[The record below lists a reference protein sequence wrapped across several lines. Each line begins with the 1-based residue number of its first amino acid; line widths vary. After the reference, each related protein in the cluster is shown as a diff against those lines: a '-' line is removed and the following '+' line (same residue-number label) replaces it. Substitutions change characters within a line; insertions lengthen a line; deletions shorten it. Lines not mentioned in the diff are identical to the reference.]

1 MTVFTS
7 RGDSSVIRTSL
18 KAAGVRWRCHSLAFV
33 AAAIAVGP
41 SMAQKPTDA
50 EIAAIRKACRSD
62 YIAHCRSVPTG
73 GAAALNCLKQNYS
86 QNSPTCQQALRPVTA
101 PTTPAQPGAP
111 ANPAAPKS

>member
-1 MTVFTS
+1 MTRLSPAVPKFRWPNLFIIVAAVT
-7 RGDSSVIRTSL
+7 
-18 KAAGVRWRCHSLAFV
+18 AAG
-33 AAAIAVGP
+33 AAI
-41 SMAQKPTDA
+41 AQKPTDA

-101 PTTPAQPGAP
+101 PSAPASPAQPVAPTKPAGA
-111 ANPAAPKS
+111 KS